1 MHDATAGNYALERQ
15 SRTITADPRLLRHL
29 QGRPGQSVGVDVHV
43 SPSVSGPVTVDIERF
58 DPVFGWQF
66 YRQESGFASGGSA
79 TLPFAPPAVGR
90 WRVNGRYGGR
100 RTASP
105 SGAGFA
111 YLLVS

>member
-1 MHDATAGNYALERQ
+1 M
-15 SRTITADPRLLRHL
+15 
-29 QGRPGQSVGVDVHV
+29 GQSVGVDVHV

-66 YRQESGFASGGSA
+66 SRQENGFASGGVA
-79 TLPFAPPAVGR
+79 TLPFVPPAVGR
-90 WRVNGRYGGR
+90 WRVHGRFGGS